1 MSWWNWGSSAQPQ
14 VQPDVCPVP
23 AKKNKYNPADP
34 AQNPLNPQGL
44 KPCCACP
51 DTKSARDECFLNNGD
66 AADEKCKGLV
76 AQHKACMAS
85 YGFNV

>member
-1 MSWWNWGSSAQPQ
+1 MSWWPWSSS
-14 VQPDVCPVP
+14 P
-23 AKKNKYNPADP
+23 APAAAPANPAKYNPADP

-51 DTKSARDECFLNNGD
+51 DTKRVRDECFLNNGD
-66 AADEKCKGLV
+66 AADEKCRELV
-76 AQHKACMAS
+76 LQHKACMAG